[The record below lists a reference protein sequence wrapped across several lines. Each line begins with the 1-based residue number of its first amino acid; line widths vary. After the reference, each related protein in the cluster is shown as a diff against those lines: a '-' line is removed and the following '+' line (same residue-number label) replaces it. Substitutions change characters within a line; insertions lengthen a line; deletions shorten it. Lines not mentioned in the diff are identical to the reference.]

1 MEYVPVAGIV
11 IHGNGPFARVGLH
24 ENDCSVLKVG
34 SSARADEVPVIEK
47 PREGSVVTART

>member
-1 MEYVPVAGIV
+1 MPVAGIV

-34 SSARADEVPVIEK
+34 SSARADDVPVIEK
-47 PREGSVVTART
+47 PREGSVVTACT